1 MHFESELKPMSHKK
15 ITRFDVLHKL
25 IPILVFAIV
34 VSFLAGCGALTEKK
48 PEIRALIIPKF
59 EIDEITGDSL
69 GEAQL
74 FYENYCKGCKEIEI
88 PHLPKSSHFYFND
101 DNGVGILVTDVGKT
115 VSSLSFS
122 ALLSSDMYEFS
133 NTYIVSV
140 GCCGGSVGETI
151 FGDVVLVTAACD
163 GDLGFYADSSDK
175 EAGDPISWYP
185 DTSLEIC
192 THEFLNPE
200 LCENVYQMVKDR
212 PLRTTEKSEKILVES
227 FGKENLVHEKPM
239 VLKGTSVTSDRYW
252 KGYAGHAT
260 ADYIAKY
267 YNCPD
272 PYMSTEM
279 EEIAILSAADSFG
292 MLDRVISLRV
302 VVNMDKFLY
311 FQTPEN
317 LWGRHGGFTDNLD
330 EDSTE
335 TLDIFEPAM
344 QNLYDVAS
352 IVIDD
357 ILDGAE
363 QIKAQ

>member
-1 MHFESELKPMSHKK
+1 MNLKK
-15 ITRFDVLHKL
+15 IACLDVLHKL
-25 IPILVFAIV
+25 IPILAIAII
-34 VSFLAGCGALTEKK
+34 VSLLTGCGAQTEKK
-48 PEIRALIIPKF
+48 PEMRALIIPKF
-59 EIDEITGDSL
+59 EIDEMTGDSP

-74 FYENYCKGCKEIEI
+74 FYESYCKGCKEIEI
-88 PHLPKSSHFYFND
+88 PSLPERSHFYFNN
-101 DNGVGILVTDVGKT
+101 DNGVGILVTDAGKT
-115 VSSLSFS
+115 ASALSFS
-122 ALLSSDMYEFS
+122 ALLSSDMYDLS

-175 EAGDPISWYP
+175 ESDDGISWYP
-185 DTSLEIC
+185 DTSFDAC
-192 THEFLNPE
+192 THKVLNPK
-200 LCENVYQMVKDR
+200 LCENVYQMVKDC
-212 PLRTTEKSEKILVES
+212 PLRTTEKSEKYLVES

-239 VLKGTSVTSDRYW
+239 VLKGTTVTSDRYW
-252 KGYAGHAT
+252 KGYVGHET
-260 ADYIAKY
+260 ADYIAEY

-272 PYMSTEM
+272 PYMSSEM
-279 EEIAILSAADSFG
+279 EEIAIMSAADNFG
-292 MLDRVISLRV
+292 MLDRVLSFRV
-302 VVNMDKFLY
+302 VVNMDQFLY

-317 LWGRHGGFTDNLD
+317 LWGGHGGFKDNLS

-344 QNLYDVAS
+344 QNLYDVAG

-363 QIKAQ
+363 QIKAR

>member
-1 MHFESELKPMSHKK
+1 MNRKG
-15 ITRFDVLHKL
+15 ITCFDVCHKL
-25 IPILVFAIV
+25 IPILAFAII
-34 VSFLAGCGALTEKK
+34 VSFLTGCGAPTEKK

-59 EIDEITGDSL
+59 EIDEMTGDTI

-88 PHLPKSSHFYFND
+88 PHLPESSQFYFNN
-101 DNGVGILVTDVGKT
+101 DNGVGILVTSVGKT
-115 VSSLSFS
+115 VSALSFS
-122 ALLSSDMYEFS
+122 ALLSSDMYDFS

-175 EAGDPISWYP
+175 EADDAILWYP
-185 DTSLEIC
+185 DTSIETS

-200 LCENVYQMVKDR
+200 LCDNAYQMIKDC
-212 PLRTTEKSEKILVES
+212 PLRATEKTEKFLVES

-239 VLKGTSVTSDRYW
+239 VLKGTTVTSDRYW
-252 KGYAGHAT
+252 KGYAGHET
-260 ADYIAKY
+260 ADYIAEY

-292 MLDRVISLRV
+292 MLDRVLSFRV
-302 VVNMDKFLY
+302 VVNMDEFLY

-317 LWGRHGGFTDNLD
+317 LWGGHGAFADNVH

-357 ILDGAE
+357 ILD
-363 QIKAQ
+363 